1 MKKIVL
7 FAIAALWMVAGRGQR
22 PVGDTIVCPD
32 STYYTYIYDWCGDDH
47 IPWMVQTDYS
57 HWNGVNR
64 YTLEETD
71 PDGSMEPTEMNYFH
85 GNGIVGTQYVTD
97 RPLKIV
103 GIAAP
108 AYMEPARDTTF
119 SGLSLPLGSG
129 FPNTFP
135 NTRDITLAGRITD
148 SMILYKVTPDGGSL
162 VELMAAGWRM
172 EYPHRYIH
180 LPPGKLGQPNEWP
193 NRPLDS
199 SLVVPLYEVM
209 FEKPVVVE
217 DTFVVAGTY
226 LNNEGSWEWQ
236 CEPMWEENRRMMWL
250 WNHCPTRYIDW
261 KGEAPEPDSRR
272 ILWSKFRTAQWQKQ
286 IAARMNIYN
295 TFAPFHSPL
304 IFPIIEPGFDTT
316 LCHDT
321 RNIRVTDRTDS
332 SATLIW
338 DSGDGGPWEVA
349 FGKMTDQWTDYTF
362 TTTTRPTLTVTGL
375 EVGTIYFAMIRS
387 YCNVTH
393 EYGAWVGPVEVEIY
407 QHHNPHENGIDGT
420 ADGDRWVSLMP
431 NPAQGAVN
439 VLSSYRLNRI
449 EVYNLKGEKVYEQK
463 ADGITAEFDV
473 SGWAKGVY
481 IVALYPE
488 HGVVT
493 KKLVV
498 R

>member
-1 MKKIVL
+1 MGHNEYYSNFHRWHFWYKYRMIN
-7 FAIAALWMVAGRGQR
+7 WRRDYAGTC
-22 PVGDTIVCPD
+22 D
-32 STYYTYIYDWCGDDH
+32 
-47 IPWMVQTDYS
+47 
-57 HWNGVNR
+57 N
-64 YTLEETD
+64 
-71 PDGSMEPTEMNYFH
+71 PDG
-85 GNGIVGTQYVTD
+85 
-97 RPLKIV
+97 
-103 GIAAP
+103 
-108 AYMEPARDTTF
+108 
-119 SGLSLPLGSG
+119 
-129 FPNTFP
+129 
-135 NTRDITLAGRITD
+135 
-148 SMILYKVTPDGGSL
+148 
-162 VELMAAGWRM
+162 
-172 EYPHRYIH
+172 
-180 LPPGKLGQPNEWP
+180 
-193 NRPLDS
+193 
-199 SLVVPLYEVM
+199 
-209 FEKPVVVE
+209 
-217 DTFVVAGTY
+217 
-226 LNNEGSWEWQ
+226 
-236 CEPMWEENRRMMWL
+236 
-250 WNHCPTRYIDW
+250 CPIR
-261 KGEAPEPDSRR
+261 G
-272 ILWSKFRTAQWQKQ
+272 
-286 IAARMNIYN
+286 
-295 TFAPFHSPL
+295 PL

-321 RNIRVTDRTDS
+321 RNIRVADRTDS

-362 TTTTRPTLTVTGL
+362 TTTTIPTLTVTGL

-387 YCNVTH
+387 YCSVTH

-407 QHHNPHENGIDGT
+407 QRHNPHENGIDSP

-449 EVYNLKGEKVYEQK
+449 EAYNLKGEKVFEQK